1 MRSLIRRSLLVL
13 IVVSVPGFVCAQGL
27 GDVAAKEKQ
36 KRQAA
41 PKTKTRVITNDDLKT
56 DEASKGK
63 SETTSGAS
71 PATEPTP
78 TPSGYQAQREGP
90 RSGEGEA
97 DSQQQAVAQAQAQVD
112 GARSAVVAAEAR
124 VKELGDKLNPM
135 SPSFIYAQN
144 HTADAAGEEIRTR
157 EALKGA
163 EAQLASA
170 RDALVAANRD
180 LDDVRQGRRPRSS
193 ER

>member
-13 IVVSVPGFVCAQGL
+13 IVVSVPGLVCAQGL

-41 PKTKTRVITNDDLKT
+41 PKTKTPRHHERRPEDGRGQQVEVRDDERRLA
-56 DEASKGK
+56 DD
-63 SETTSGAS
+63 GAH
-71 PATEPTP
+71 
-78 TPSGYQAQREGP
+78 
-90 RSGEGEA
+90 A
-97 DSQQQAVAQAQAQVD
+97 DGQQQSGTARGAAAPRAAPIRSSRRSRRRRTQVD
-112 GARSAVVAAEAR
+112 SARSAVVAAEAH

-135 SPSFIYAQN
+135 SPSFIYAQGQ
-144 HTADAAGEEIRTR
+144 TGDAAGEEIRTR

-170 RDALVAANRD
+170 RDALVVANRD
-180 LDDVRQGRRPRSS
+180 FEDVRQGRRRSS
-193 ER
+193 DR

>member
-41 PKTKTRVITNDDLKT
+41 PKTKTQTRVITNDDLKT
-56 DEASKGK
+56 EDGKPK
-63 SETTSGAS
+63 SEASGAS
-71 PATEPTP
+71 PVLEPAP
-78 TPSGYQAQREGP
+78 ASSSYQAQREGP
-90 RSGEGEA
+90 RSSEGEA
-97 DSQQQAVAQAQAQVD
+97 NSQQQAVEQAQAQVD
-112 GARSAVVAAEAR
+112 NARSAVVAAEAR

-135 SPSFIYAQN
+135 SPSFIYAQGQ
-144 HTADAAGEEIRTR
+144 TGDAAGEEIRTR

-163 EAQLASA
+163 EAQLAAA
-170 RDALVAANRD
+170 RDALVTANRD
-180 LDDVRQGRRPRSS
+180 FDDVRQGRRRSS
-193 ER
+193 DR